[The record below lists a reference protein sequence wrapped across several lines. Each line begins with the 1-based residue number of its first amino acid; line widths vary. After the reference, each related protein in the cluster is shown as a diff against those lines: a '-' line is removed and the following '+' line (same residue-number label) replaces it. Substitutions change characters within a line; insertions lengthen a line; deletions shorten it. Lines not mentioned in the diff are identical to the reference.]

1 MPYQFT
7 SHDFTSMLLKAEI
20 AISMDARGSWRGN
33 VFVERRW
40 RSIKY
45 EEVYLRAARG
55 RTLLSMAHAAVRA
68 NQATSQRC
76 LEREHPRFVP
86 LWPGLISLGVV
97 WEGLA
102 GGGREAPP
110 ERGAGRGGSPPVF
123 G

>member
-76 LEREHPRFVP
+76 LEREHSRFVP
-86 LWPGLISLGVV
+86 LCLERPVARLPPGSQRMTEHKLTRRTLK
-97 WEGLA
+97 
-102 GGGREAPP
+102 
-110 ERGAGRGGSPPVF
+110 
-123 G
+123 